1 MDIVS
6 AEQTSLDMAL
16 TQIGAKVTS
25 IHGLLCFVRYYIDDT
40 ELYYVYNINA
50 KNQYYLQRVLPY
62 PVGAGV
68 FAKPDDIVEYIKND
82 IKQFENASNSSNFEE
97 FIETTQR
104 THQTVHAIEE
114 VFMNYNVSPEKMQ
127 EIDTELSHITNIL
140 ENIKNKCV
148 RIVVV

>member
-114 VFMNYNVSPEKMQ
+114 VFINYNVPLEKMQ
-127 EIDTELSHITNIL
+127 EIDTELSNITNIL
-140 ENIKNKCV
+140 DDIKNKCV